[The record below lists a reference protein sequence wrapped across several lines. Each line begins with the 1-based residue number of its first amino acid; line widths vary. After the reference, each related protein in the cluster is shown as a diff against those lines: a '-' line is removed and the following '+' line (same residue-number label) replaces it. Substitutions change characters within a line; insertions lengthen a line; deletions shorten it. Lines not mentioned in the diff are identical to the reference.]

1 MRKQICIIYGILYL
15 CFVAY
20 PIVFTDLRGWSISIS
35 GLSFSGIG
43 IGCMIV
49 ICSSGLIRKMINAH
63 AKDEN
68 GETPPEAMMSVV
80 CIASICIPL
89 GQLWFAWTCYP
100 TTIHWAW
107 PIAAGIFFGAGNGA
121 VFIYA
126 GNYLAHSYG
135 IYAASAMAGNA
146 VVRSLT
152 GGTLPLAGPALY
164 KALGPNW
171 AGTLLGVLEV
181 LIIPIPFLFY
191 KYGAKIREKSTLIRR
206 MRDIER
212 HQKRKRE
219 KAEQRLRDARGSVEE
234 KLARSNLTH
243 VRSRQ
248 TYGVGD
254 VESKGYVER
263 EANAE
268 LSRVEGLTQ
277 EDLEK
282 DVGIQIS
289 RA

>member
-1 MRKQICIIYGILYL
+1 
-15 CFVAY
+15 
-20 PIVFTDLRGWSISIS
+20 
-35 GLSFSGIG
+35 
-43 IGCMIV
+43 
-49 ICSSGLIRKMINAH
+49 
-63 AKDEN
+63 
-68 GETPPEAMMSVV
+68 
-80 CIASICIPL
+80 
-89 GQLWFAWTCYP
+89 
-100 TTIHWAW
+100 
-107 PIAAGIFFGAGNGA
+107 
-121 VFIYA
+121 
-126 GNYLAHSYG
+126 
-135 IYAASAMAGNA
+135 MAGNA